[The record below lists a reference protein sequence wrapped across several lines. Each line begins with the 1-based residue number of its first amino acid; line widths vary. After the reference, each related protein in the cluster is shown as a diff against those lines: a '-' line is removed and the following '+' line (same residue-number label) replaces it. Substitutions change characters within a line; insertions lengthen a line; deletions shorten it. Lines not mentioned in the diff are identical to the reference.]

1 MNLKE
6 NLGKNIQRYR
16 KLKRITQERLAEM
29 IDVEINSIS
38 SIERGK
44 YFPSP
49 DNLSKISEALNVP
62 LSDLFNFNLEYTCE
76 DYKKEIINN
85 IKIIEKDKPKL
96 VAISAFIKNILI
108 N

>member
-16 KLKRITQERLAEM
+16 KLNRITQERLAEM

-44 YFPSP
+44 YFPSS
-49 DNLSKISEALNVP
+49 DNLVKIADALNVT
-62 LSDLFNFNLEYTCE
+62 LSDLFNFNSEYSCE
-76 DYKKEIINN
+76 DYKKEIINSIN
-85 IKIIEKDKPKL
+85 LFQNDKAKL
-96 VAISAFIKNILI
+96 SAVNAFIKNIL
-108 N
+108 